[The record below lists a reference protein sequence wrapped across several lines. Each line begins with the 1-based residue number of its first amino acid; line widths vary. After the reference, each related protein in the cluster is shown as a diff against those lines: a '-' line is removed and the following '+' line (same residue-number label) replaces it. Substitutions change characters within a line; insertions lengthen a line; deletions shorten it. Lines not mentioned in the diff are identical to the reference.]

1 MLQYN
6 QNDLSKL
13 DDWEAMLNHLG
24 EDLITEEEV
33 WSIARESNEVPLIEN
48 ILLELTASKLHY
60 VLSKKYPNCE
70 FNYFINAIDSHFYCN
85 NEEIYSIEDVEDSCE
100 EQI

>member
-1 MLQYN
+1 MQYN

-13 DDWEAMLNHLG
+13 DDWEAMLNRLG
-24 EDLITEEEV
+24 EDLITEGV
-33 WSIARESNEVPLIEN
+33 WSITGEDDEIPLMEN

-70 FNYFINAIDSHFYCN
+70 FNYFINSLDSHFYCN
-85 NEEIYSIEDVEDSCE
+85 GEEIYSIEDVEDLCE
-100 EQI
+100 EPI